1 MCLILAKK
9 FGVDAPKNL
18 EAYIRRAYSSNRDA
32 IGIAVKFKG
41 DAVINVFRTLQ
52 IDSFMAYLD
61 TLAKKKEYNG
71 GIMGK
76 DCTFL
81 IHARIGTSGNKL
93 VLNCHPFKI
102 DRTPQKNINTA
113 CNEHY
118 SFGTRAGGDTT
129 ICDMVAHNG
138 VVSEFSGHRDFC
150 DSLLLTTMVF
160 AKIPFLDTDF
170 NSFSGR
176 YAVLRSNQD
185 ENVHLTNNFVDLQ
198 NGLFASTQVYNIDT
212 IDFNKNKAIEIT
224 NSPFIITKGVYTN
237 PHKHTAILPR
247 ECDYKDLSVNL
258 NSYYQLT
265 PEIKAYPFIPV
276 QCRFM
281 KLSVCMDI
289 SRIKLRFRDVFHETE
304 KIEAG
309 DADLW
314 NRIGKLMHSSIEKE
328 QIELKK
334 ITEIIS
340 HKPPQLDLGIFIGEV
355 TCSNFEEGYAQT
367 NT

>member
-1 MCLILAKK
+1 MKFAVITATYQRSNGSSPEVVTRAINSLKEQKHQDFKLFLIGDHYENDKEFQSFKK
-9 FGVDAPKNL
+9 LLPKDKIYLKNL
-18 EAYIRRAYSSNRDA
+18 PFSPER
-32 IGIAVKFKG
+32 
-41 DAVINVFRTLQ
+41 
-52 IDSFMAYLD
+52 
-61 TLAKKKEYNG
+61 KKYKNPSKELWACG
-71 GIMGK
+71 
-76 DCTFL
+76 
-81 IHARIGTSGNKL
+81 GTSAINRG
-93 VLNCHPFKI
+93 I
-102 DRTPQKNINTA
+102 DIALEQGFTHIT
-113 CNEHY
+113 
-118 SFGTRAGGDTT
+118 
-129 ICDMVAHNG
+129 
-138 VVSEFSGHRDFC
+138 
-150 DSLLLTTMVF
+150 LLDHDD
-160 AKIPFLDTDF
+160 IWYP
-170 NSFSGR
+170 N
-176 YAVLRSNQD
+176 
-185 ENVHLTNNFVDLQ
+185 HLEL
-198 NGLFASTQVYNIDT
+198 L
-212 IDFNKNKAIEIT
+212 NKAIEVT

-340 HKPPQLDLGIFIGEV
+340 HKPPQLDLGIFIEEV

-367 NT
+367 NA